1 MAEETDL
8 SRTEPASPQRL
19 LAARRA
25 GDVPRSAE
33 WSAWLMLLAGA
44 GMLSEG
50 APRLFTAMQQLIQTA
65 FRQAAH
71 PLNNPFELTQTLLWL
86 VLPVLLVLFVV
97 ALLAPLLLRGWIFVP
112 DALRVDTAR
121 LRIFSALG
129 RLGSVDAGFDAVL
142 FLLKVVLFVGMAAW
156 ALNAGGWAAFMPQ
169 DISANVSYE
178 VTWLGRGLLIL
189 IGWLALAAV
198 LDAGWRWWRYRQRHA
213 MTWQEVLA
221 EAREGEVSPE
231 IRARMRDR
239 QQQAGART
247 KASSTTSPHPNPLP
261 GGEGANVLPTAIN
274 EVIG

>member
-33 WSAWLMLLAGA
+33 WSTWLVLLAGA
-44 GMLSEG
+44 GVLSEG

-71 PLNNPFELTQTLLWL
+71 PLNNPFELTHTLLWL
-86 VLPVLLVLFVV
+86 VLPVLLVVFVV
-97 ALLAPLLLRGWIFVP
+97 ALLAPLLLRGWVFVP
-112 DALRVDTAR
+112 DALRFDAAR
-121 LRIFSALG
+121 LRIFSALS
-129 RLGSVDAGFDAVL
+129 RLGSADAGFDAVL
-142 FLLKVVLFVGMAAW
+142 FLLKVALFVGVAVW
-156 ALNAGGWAAFMPQ
+156 ALNAGDWSAVAPGV
-169 DISANVSYE
+169 SANGSHEMV
-178 VTWLGRGLLIL
+178 WLGRGLLIL

-198 LDAGWRWWRYRQRHA
+198 LDAGWRRWRYRLRHA

-247 KASSTTSPHPNPLP
+247 NASPTT
-261 GGEGANVLPTAIN
+261 ID